1 MVSFITNLANKS
13 TFRFLDV
20 LLWWKLV
27 VEDISWISGVGVNSL
42 PLATS
47 SIVIESSYW
56 SEATTYRKKS
66 SSSISSSSSLGKIGL
81 FMVYRHLVLFI
92 FCHNHLFM
100 PL

>member
-81 FMVYRHLVLFI
+81 FMVYQHLVLFI